1 MGEDNVEV
9 ERLKDL
15 QAQWIA
21 KEAGIT
27 EAQARELV
35 DMIGIDRP
43 SLLREARMLK
53 SRQGPAEK
61 LLKPR

>member
-1 MGEDNVEV
+1 MDEDNVEV

-15 QAQWIA
+15 QAQWIS
-21 KEAGIT
+21 KETGIT

-43 SLLREARMLK
+43 SLPREARALK
-53 SRQGPAEK
+53 SRP
-61 LLKPR
+61 KPPINR